1 MMLTTHR
8 TLLALLA
15 TATLVATGCG
25 SRNDS
30 NADDTTPDKEE
41 TLPVPVEVATIRN
54 GDITAVYSG
63 TASLE
68 ADGEA
73 TAMAKVGGELLRL
86 LVNEGDQVEAG
97 QVLAL
102 VDDARLRL
110 EVQRSKANL
119 EKAEQE
125 YRRNVELHQ
134 KGLLPAGTFEG
145 LKYDLDALKAQYAL
159 AALELSH
166 TKVKAP
172 ISGIISARLVKVGN
186 TIAANTPVFRI
197 TDLDPLL
204 AYIYVPERD
213 YQKLAADQPVT
224 LSVDALPGEVFGGR
238 IQTIAP
244 VIDPN
249 TGTFKVTVEINDR
262 SGALKPGMFGR
273 VNVVYDTRSGVP
285 LVPRVALLDSDSET
299 SVFVVRADEDAV
311 ERKTVAIGYS
321 SGGNVEVLS
330 GLAAG
335 DRVVVIGQAGLK
347 ENSKVQIIEPGASV
361 ARIRPDKDKGKS
373 KTRDD

>member
-347 ENSKVQIIEPGASV
+347 ENSKVQIIAPGASV